1 MTEKSLQTKKKSFGF
16 FGNLSLFFVDR
27 PRFTATLMIAVIGF
41 GFLSYTTLIR
51 REGFPSVDVPISL
64 VQGLYF
70 VDDAEIVDKQVA
82 MPLQESIS
90 QLSEVESVS
99 STSANNF
106 LFLSIALN
114 DGTGA
119 AEVREDLQTAIANT
133 QLPEQAKAEVLDFD
147 VGKYFRKYDAVI
159 SVYSTN
165 QATPSQLEE
174 RAKTIAVAFEELQ
187 SVEKSQVESLFRE
200 GVNPLTGQAVVEQVA
215 FNQVGL
221 RETPTSDMEYFS
233 TAVIGLV
240 GHAGDK
246 LDIFELAD
254 EVDVKVVELNET
266 LGDGYMVTVSA
277 DFTASVSGQIN
288 SLQNNVITALVAIL
302 IISALIIGWRVS
314 ILMAIF
320 VVSVLSVTVG
330 LLYLLGYTLNTITL
344 FALVLA
350 LGLFVD
356 DATIISESIA
366 ARKKKFKGT
375 RNIIGN
381 AISNVGSASFAGTFT
396 TILVFTPLLFIS
408 GILGEFIVAMPVTV
422 IVALLTSLTL
432 SLTLIPFLAQFS
444 ILTKKNIIRKPSNSP
459 FYWVGIA
466 IKWSSR
472 GLAKTIRTIKTKK
485 KIGLPYALAMFAL
498 SVVFIM
504 SAGSYASRLGFNIFP
519 PSKDT
524 DQLLIV
530 IDYDRGTDITKAQ
543 SIATQVNEVVGK
555 SIGPE
560 LVALNHGEETIST
573 TESASFIAELTNFRT
588 RDIKSPQIIE
598 NLKQDFEESQINGA
612 KVSVKQLD
620 PGPPIDDFPFA
631 VQVFNE
637 NSKAALAAADDIES
651 FLYDLEL
658 TLTSGD
664 KVRVIRIDRSS
675 SHDIMRR
682 DGRRFATVRAGY
694 DAEDV
699 SQLLQLTRTELK
711 KAYTTEKL
719 QSLGLTGDIEQDLG
733 FDFGQES
740 DNEESFAALGPAG
753 MVALIAMFVLLLIQF
768 RSVLKPLLIFLAIP
782 FSLLGVT
789 AGLYYTDNPLS
800 FFAMI
805 GFIGLIGIA
814 VNNTILLTDAA
825 NRFKKKGDGTVDAIA
840 NGLEERFR
848 PLVTTTTTTI
858 VALAPLAISDPF
870 WEPLAVTIMFGLL
883 SSTIL
888 VVLSF
893 PVYYIAADVV
903 AEATKKTLRRRFKK
917 S

>member
-1 MTEKSLQTKKKSFGF
+1 MKKSLQTEKKSFGF

-41 GFLSYTTLIR
+41 GILSYTTLIR
-51 REGFPSVDVPISL
+51 REGFPSINIPITL

-70 VDDAEIVDKQVA
+70 VDDVEAVDKQVA
-82 MPLQESIS
+82 IPLEEAIS
-90 QLSEVESVS
+90 EVGKVESVS
-99 STSANNF
+99 TTSANNF
-106 LFLSIALN
+106 LFLTAMLTE
-114 DGTGA
+114 GTGSKEVQADIQA
-119 AEVREDLQTAIANT
+119 AIDSA
-133 QLPEQAKAEVLDFD
+133 QLPQQAKVKVLDFD

-165 QATPSQLEE
+165 EKTASELEQK
-174 RAKTIAVAFEELQ
+174 AKTIAASFTELEAVAQ
-187 SVEKSQVESLFRE
+187 SEVESLFRE
-200 GVNPLTGQAVVEQVA
+200 GINPLTGQSVTEQVA

-221 RETPTSDMEYFS
+221 RETPDSELSYFNS
-233 TAVIGLV
+233 AVVGLT
-240 GHAGDK
+240 GLPGDK

-254 EVDVKVVELNET
+254 EVNAKVAELNKV

-288 SLQNNVITALVAIL
+288 SLQSNVVTALIAIL
-302 IISALIIGWRVS
+302 VISALIIGWRVS
-314 ILMAIF
+314 LLMAIF

-330 LLYLLGYTLNTITL
+330 LLYLLGFTLNTITL

-366 ARKKKFKGT
+366 ARKKKFKGS
-375 RNIIGN
+375 RSIIGN

-422 IVALLTSLTL
+422 IIALLTSLTL
-432 SLTLIPFLAQFS
+432 SLTLIPFLSKFS
-444 ILTKKNIIRKPSNSP
+444 ILTKKNIQRKPSNAP
-459 FYWVGIA
+459 FYWLGTA
-466 IKWSSR
+466 IRWSGQRQS
-472 GLAKTIRTIKTKK
+472 AMIRKIKTNK
-485 KIGLPYALAMFAL
+485 KIGLPYALLMFGL
-498 SVVFIM
+498 SIAFIM
-504 SAGSYASRLGFNIFP
+504 NAGYFASQLGFNIFP

-524 DQLLIV
+524 DQLLVV
-530 IDYDRGTDITKAQ
+530 IDYDRGTDIEKAQ
-543 SIATQVNEVVGK
+543 LIASRVNETIGQSVGD
-555 SIGPE
+555 E
-560 LVALNHGEETIST
+560 LVAINHGEEVISN
-573 TESASFIAELTNFRT
+573 TEAASFIAELTNFRT
-588 RDIKSPQIIE
+588 REVKSPQIISK
-598 NLKQDFEESQINGA
+598 LRQDFIKADISGA

-637 NSKAALAAADDIES
+637 NPEVSLAAADDAEA
-651 FLYDLEL
+651 FLKELEL
-658 TLTSGD
+658 TLTSGET
-664 KVRVIRIDRSS
+664 VRVVRTDRSS
-675 SHDIMRR
+675 SHDIQRR
-682 DGRRFATVRAGY
+682 DGRRFATVKAGY
-694 DAEDV
+694 DSEDV
-699 SQLLQLTRTELK
+699 SQLLQLTRTEVK
-711 KAYTTEKL
+711 KVYTPQKL
-719 QSLGLTGDIEQDLG
+719 RSLGLTGDIEQDLG

-740 DNEESFAALGPAG
+740 ANEESFAALGPAAL
-753 MVALIAMFVLLLIQF
+753 VALAAMFILLAVQF
-768 RSVLKPLLIFLAIP
+768 SSVLKPLLIFLAIP
-782 FSLLGVT
+782 FSFLGVT

-825 NRFKKKGDGTVDAIA
+825 NRFKKKGDSTVEAVAD
-840 NGLEERFR
+840 GLSERFR
-848 PLVTTTTTTI
+848 PLVTTTLTTI

-893 PVYYIAADVV
+893 PVYYIAADVA
-903 AEATKKTLRRRFKK
+903 AEATKKVLRRRFKK